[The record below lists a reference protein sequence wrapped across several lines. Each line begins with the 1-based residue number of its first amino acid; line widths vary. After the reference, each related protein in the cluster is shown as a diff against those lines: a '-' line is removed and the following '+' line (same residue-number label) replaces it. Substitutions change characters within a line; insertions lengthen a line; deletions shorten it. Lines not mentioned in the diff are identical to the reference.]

1 MGKAFGLDW
10 PLHSGEMEGWK
21 VHKGISAIVVFVGL
35 LGIVGCGGGSSSPSS
50 VSQAEYEQQA
60 ELICNEGLQQR
71 EEVFKEVSAEYE
83 RRDRSASAKETAEE
97 QAQNV
102 RKLMAAYDVTTEE
115 LTDVGLPEQDEKKAE
130 ELLREREKGSAQIE
144 ADPQKMSEFIA
155 IFAKAGKI
163 AQGLEVAS
171 CGK

>member
-1 MGKAFGLDW
+1 M
-10 PLHSGEMEGWK
+10 
-21 VHKGISAIVVFVGL
+21 HKGISAIIVVLAGV

-60 ELICNEGLQQR
+60 ELICNEGLKER

-83 RRDRSASAKETAEE
+83 RRDRNASAKETAEE

-115 LTDVGLPEQDEKKAE
+115 LADVGLPEQDEKKAE
-130 ELLREREKGSAQIE
+130 ELLQEREKGSAKIK

-155 IFAKAGKI
+155 IFTNAAKI
-163 AQGLEVAS
+163 AHDLGVAS